1 MSQIKNERNSNFEL
15 VPQKV
20 NFGRYLQTVSLNI
33 FNRSVN
39 RNGKRLTVY
48 SRSKSYFVPSC
59 GEGRNTSSPKNA
71 CVEANRK
78 IAKICLAGDGCNR
91 SALWV
96 MMHWRI
102 LDLLS
107 DPIT

>member
-1 MSQIKNERNSNFEL
+1 M
-15 VPQKV
+15 
-20 NFGRYLQTVSLNI
+20 
-33 FNRSVN
+33 
-39 RNGKRLTVY
+39 LTVY
-48 SRSKSYFVPSC
+48 SRINIASHAGVFR
-59 GEGRNTSSPKNA
+59 GGRISSLVVGREEIRAPLKTPA
-71 CVEANRK
+71 REANRK